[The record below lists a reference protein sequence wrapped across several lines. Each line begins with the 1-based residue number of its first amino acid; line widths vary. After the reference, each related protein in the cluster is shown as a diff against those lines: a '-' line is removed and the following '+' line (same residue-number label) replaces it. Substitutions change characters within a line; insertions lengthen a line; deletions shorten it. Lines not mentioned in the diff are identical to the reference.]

1 MPHEIHFPILLELG
15 LNSSEVQIYEV
26 LLEYGPKPAAELV
39 KLTDL
44 GRGNTYN
51 VLTSLK
57 EKGLVIEETG
67 KKTVFRAVDPERLR
81 GLAKARLESVQNL
94 YSQLDS
100 TLPSLKSHF
109 NLITKKPAFRVFEG
123 VSGMKEVYQTIL
135 KTGQPI
141 YSLIGP
147 PAQETT
153 LLKWLRGS
161 YLKQRVAAQIPVFAV
176 MSSSSKRV
184 SEMMSRSQSELRQ
197 ASVIDEQKYPFTGDI
212 SVFGNN
218 VAFMDHENMIA
229 VIIESPSL
237 AKTMRSTIKAL
248 FTCSN
253 LPSQKPQ
260 LENQDHSDQQ
270 TTG

>member
-26 LLEYGPKPAAELV
+26 LLETGPKPAAELV

-51 VLTSLK
+51 VLNALK
-57 EKGLVIEETG
+57 EKGLVIEESG
-67 KKTVFRAVDPERLR
+67 KKAVFRAVDPERLR
-81 GLAKARLESVQNL
+81 ILAKARMESAQNL

-123 VSGMKEVYQTIL
+123 VDGMKEVYETML

-153 LLKWLRGS
+153 LLKWLRGP
-161 YLKQRVAAQIPVFAV
+161 YLKKRVQAEIPVFAV
-176 MSSSSKRV
+176 MSSSSERV
-184 SEMMSRSQSELRQ
+184 NEMMAKSQTELRQ
-197 ASVIDEQKYPFTGDI
+197 ATAIDEQKYPFTGDI
-212 SVFGNN
+212 SVFGSS
-218 VAFMDHENMIA
+218 VAFMDQEDMIA

-248 FTCSN
+248 FVCSTQ
-253 LPSQKPQ
+253 PSQTPRLANPDQ
-260 LENQDHSDQQ
+260 SDQQ
-270 TTG
+270 TTD